1 MWIFFSFD
9 SHPIFNFILRDFG
22 SDYRTNHDFFFI
34 GSGWRVETKMRRER
48 MDGQDQ
54 LMRRIDPWHVEDNQ
68 SGMRQLAINGRPRN
82 SSMEEDESINDAV
95 D

>member
-1 MWIFFSFD
+1 
-9 SHPIFNFILRDFG
+9 
-22 SDYRTNHDFFFI
+22 
-34 GSGWRVETKMRRER
+34 

-54 LMRRIDPWHVEDNQ
+54 LMRRIDLWHVEDNQ